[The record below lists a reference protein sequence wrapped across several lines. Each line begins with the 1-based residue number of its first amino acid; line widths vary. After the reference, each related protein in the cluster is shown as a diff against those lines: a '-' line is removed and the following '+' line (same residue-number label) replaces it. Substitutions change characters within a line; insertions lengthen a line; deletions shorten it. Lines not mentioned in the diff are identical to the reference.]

1 MFLRKKCGPL
11 QLKFYSY
18 IFSKSENDEED
29 QFKLYQ
35 SLTQSLQEVQK
46 ENSEL
51 EEEIERYDIYFSR
64 HSPTTKE

>member
-35 SLTQSLQEVQK
+35 SLTQSLHEVQK

-51 EEEIERYDIYFSR
+51 EEEIR
-64 HSPTTKE
+64 KV